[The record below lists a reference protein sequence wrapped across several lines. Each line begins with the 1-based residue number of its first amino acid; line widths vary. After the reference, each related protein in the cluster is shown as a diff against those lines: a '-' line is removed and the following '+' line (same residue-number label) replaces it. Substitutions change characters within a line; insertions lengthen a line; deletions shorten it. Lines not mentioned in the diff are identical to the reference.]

1 MSPERDMRRI
11 TDALGEMV
19 LAFPRQKIE
28 PETVAVYAKHL
39 IALGPDAA
47 CRAIDEMIET
57 GTFFPSIAEIKA
69 TAGRTATG
77 DIVPETAW
85 QEVLREVRRVGF
97 NRIPTFC
104 DGRFEPAPERT
115 FASPLIAR
123 AVDAIGWETICTSE
137 RPEIVYAQFTKA
149 LAALNHRAVR
159 DVQTGTIVDLP
170 AVAAG
175 RRALDGGAA

>member
-1 MSPERDMRRI
+1 MTRDETVRLLAILRSI
-11 TDALGEMV
+11 WPQEAVTDATLTGWTWAFEDMPYADV
-19 LAFPRQKIE
+19 EAAAKTWIKTGKFFPRPAELLDLIGR
-28 PETVAVYAKHL
+28 AV
-39 IALGPDAA
+39 
-47 CRAIDEMIET
+47 
-57 GTFFPSIAEIKA
+57 
-69 TAGRTATG
+69 TG

-97 NRIPTFC
+97 NRLPTFRN
-104 DGRFEPAPERT
+104 GHFEPAPERS
-115 FASPLIAR
+115 FSSPLIAQ
-123 AVDAIGWETICTSE
+123 AVNAICWEVICTSE
-137 RPEIVYAQFTKA
+137 KPEIVYAQFTKV